1 MFHKTMFHK
10 TNNFNMTH
18 FVDDIPAM
26 QQELK
31 EIICDYC
38 RSTDTIADIC
48 CFDSSEAFIAAFVPY
63 SYDIVFMDIYMS
75 GMNGTDTASLM
86 RCSDNRVILC
96 NMDY

>member
-1 MFHKTMFHK
+1 MFHK

-18 FVDDIPAM
+18 FVDDIHAM

-31 EIICDYC
+31 ETIYDYC

-75 GMNGTDTASLM
+75 GMNG
-86 RCSDNRVILC
+86 ILQQC
-96 NMDY
+96 LCKCTPELLFRYYVQ